1 MGSQVCI
8 PERGDPEEGTKVLV
22 PSMHALHSAGN
33 HMHSTCQ
40 GGFLNSIFFFLFF
53 SFTRANLLFSQLQKI
68 DASFQLKVLA

>member
-1 MGSQVCI
+1 MKSQVCI
-8 PERGDPEEGTKVLV
+8 PERGDPEEGTQVLV
-22 PSMHALHSAGN
+22 PSMPALHSAGT

-40 GGFLNSIFFFLFF
+40 GGFLNSFLFFYFF